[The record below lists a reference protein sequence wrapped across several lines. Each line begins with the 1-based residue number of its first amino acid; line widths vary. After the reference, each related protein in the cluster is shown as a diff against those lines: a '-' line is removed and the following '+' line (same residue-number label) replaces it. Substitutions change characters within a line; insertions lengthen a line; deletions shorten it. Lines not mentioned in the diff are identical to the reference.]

1 MFGELSQ
8 GASKTLPFIH
18 DSIDTDEEEFAEQI
32 EEREPESTDPEQMAH
47 VQEVLSKLNEA
58 GIEASQGAAG
68 EGYKVGNGG
77 EEWEDA
83 SDEEMEE

>member
-1 MFGELSQ
+1 
-8 GASKTLPFIH
+8 
-18 DSIDTDEEEFAEQI
+18 
-32 EEREPESTDPEQMAH
+32 MAH
-47 VQEVLSKLNEA
+47 VQEVLAKLNEA
-58 GIEASQGAAG
+58 GIVASQGDTG